1 MKKQIFKSTVARVA
15 LVAAILGLALA
26 STLSAKSVMFRVDLG
41 DRACNST
48 GVHISG
54 SWAEG
59 DWSATLTPMQNEP
72 GTTIYSVVIEMPAGK
87 QYEYKFLNGD
97 QWYDSEFVPTE
108 SRVLYDYND
117 NRWIYVDS
125 LDDETLRLA
134 PVLFA
139 GNAPQGMYLVRFRV
153 DMTYVPNAQNK
164 RITFFTPR
172 DGWDIYTSRMYSFSD
187 KIYEGLCYLPSGDIG
202 YYFLTDE
209 VMETVPADC
218 KAGEGD
224 NYRYFHVDKDTMLPA
239 YVFSSCKDINVLP
252 AEDVTSGSEVQV
264 APIPSGASDVSI
276 SAAGDARIVGLQIID
291 SQGNTVL
298 NDKLNPSLSITLLRS
313 NFSAGVF
320 LARVATNDGKVT
332 TKKIIFN

>member
-1 MKKQIFKSTVARVA
+1 MKKQIFKSTLSRVA
-15 LVAAILGLALA
+15 FVAALLGLALA
-26 STLSAKSVMFRVDLG
+26 PTLSAKSVMFRVDLG
-41 DRACNST
+41 DKACNST

-54 SWAEG
+54 SWAAG

-125 LDDETLRLA
+125 LDNEVLRLA

-153 DMTYVPNAQNK
+153 DMTYVPDAQNK
-164 RITFFTPR
+164 RVTFFTPR

-187 KIYEGLCYLPSGDIG
+187 NIYEGLCYLPSGDIG
-202 YYFLTDE
+202 YYFVLDE
-209 VMETVPADC
+209 TMETVPSGC

-239 YVFSSCKDINVLP
+239 YVFSSCSDISQLP
-252 AEDVTSGSEVQV
+252 AEDATLSEEVLV
-264 APIPSGASDVSI
+264 APIPSGESDVSI
-276 SAAGDARIVGLQIID
+276 SASGGARIVGLQVID
-291 SQGNTVL
+291 CQGNTVL
-298 NDKLNPSLSITLLRS
+298 KDKLAPSVSITLLRS
-313 NFSAGVF
+313 NFPTGVF
-320 LARVATNDGKVT
+320 FARITTSDGKIS

>member
-1 MKKQIFKSTVARVA
+1 MKKNILRTMARRIA
-15 LVAAILGLALA
+15 LATILLGLGFVQGLN
-26 STLSAKSVMFRVDLG
+26 AKSVMFRVDLG

-54 SWAEG
+54 SWAPG

-72 GTTIYSVVIEMPAGK
+72 GTTIYSVVIDLPAGK

-108 SRVLYDYND
+108 SRVLYDFND
-117 NRWIYVDS
+117 NRWVYVDS
-125 LDDETLRLA
+125 LDEETLRLA

-139 GNAPQGMYLVRFRV
+139 GNAPQDKYLVRFRV
-153 DMTYVPNAQNK
+153 DMTYKPDDLNK

-172 DGWDIYTSRMYSFSD
+172 EGWDVYTSRMYSFAD
-187 KIYEGLCYLPSGDIG
+187 NIYEGLCYLPSGDIG
-202 YYFLTDE
+202 YYFSIDD
-209 VMETVPADC
+209 VMETVPSDC

-224 NYRYFHVDKDTMLPA
+224 NYRYFHVGKDTMLPA
-239 YVFSSCKDINVLP
+239 YVFSSCVDINTLP
-252 AEDVTSGSEVQV
+252 AEERVSGETVQV

-276 SAAGDARIVGLQIID
+276 SASGESRIVGLQIID

-298 NDKLNPSLSITLLRS
+298 NDILVPSVSITLLRS
-313 NFSAGVF
+313 NFSAGVY
-320 LARVATNDGKVT
+320 LARIALSNGKVT
-332 TKKIIFN
+332 TTKIIFN